1 MQLHC
6 KRTLVN
12 CWPDCC
18 SENLVHLQ
26 FPFYSVILKKSPQ
39 HFLQEY
45 LTSEGIELNDPEIP
59 EKDPYAETR
68 KQPLRSYKTPSDFDK
83 LKQFLELDRK
93 VLRFY
98 CVWDDRDSMFGEI
111 RPCVSN
117 LCSDTAKNKH
127 LIKVKNIFPSNLLA
141 GCQLTVG

>member
-1 MQLHC
+1 M
-6 KRTLVN
+6 
-12 CWPDCC
+12 
-18 SENLVHLQ
+18 
-26 FPFYSVILKKSPQ
+26 
-39 HFLQEY
+39 QEY
-45 LTSEGIELNDPEIP
+45 LASEGIELNDPEIP

-111 RPCVSN
+111 RPCVSS
-117 LCSDTAKNKH
+117 LGSDTANKDF
-127 LIKVKNIFPSNLLA
+127 IKIKKIFPSHLLA
-141 GCQLTVG
+141 GFQLTVDQ